1 MTPRLT
7 QSNKK
12 ARIGGTKAINARQ
25 AIEDTIL
32 SGGLAA
38 GEKLNEVELATRIGV
53 SRGTI
58 REALRSLASQGV
70 IEIIANRGAF
80 VRRLKLS
87 DVLESYDVRAEL
99 FAYAARTVTN
109 RLTPQMREQLNQVVA
124 AMQHAVDE
132 EDSHSYHHENL
143 RFHEL
148 LFEMSNN
155 RKASEIYH
163 SLVREIA
170 IYRANMIYNR
180 AVTLKSQE
188 EHKQLLEA
196 IFAGDEDRAG
206 RLARDHIM
214 GGKTRFVNYFKYV
227 D

>member
-25 AIEDTIL
+25 AIEDAIL
-32 SGGLAA
+32 SGGLTA

-132 EDSHSYHHENL
+132 EDSHSYHRENL